1 MVKAYCTSVPR
12 PDREVEARSTGS
24 GPVKTAKMSP
34 EEMEDYFARIG
45 HKQAASVHVGSKH
58 RSIIEPKAEE
68 VNGVDL
74 EPKKQEIIEM
84 VAKGYSHAKI
94 EEKLGLKKN
103 TFRYQL
109 KKLGLE
115 GLNKDRAMQLLGKI
129 APQPEDAVVQNAG
142 LADYEKK
149 LAEWDQMNI
158 ENMNLQNDLS
168 VSKILG
174 EASDLE
180 IKRLHSRCQEL
191 EIELKKWN
199 ENDYETQELLLEIMA
214 ERDRHQK
221 LATEL
226 QVLLAEM
233 TEDRDN
239 WMQTAQQA
247 KQALVE
253 LQEEYNKSDPNS
265 TYEALCDL
273 GVIKPVADNLL
284 PGSFEEL
291 GLEIGALVADKNAAY
306 GDSFAKT
313 GEFLKLLYP
322 SGIQPH
328 QFKDALC
335 LVRIFDKQMRIA
347 TDKDAYGESPYR
359 DIVGYGLLGVMKIS

>member
-1 MVKAYCTSVPR
+1 MVKAYRSAVPR

-24 GPVKTAKMSP
+24 GPVKSWKMSP
-34 EEMEDYFARIG
+34 EEMEDHFARIG
-45 HKQAASVHVGSKH
+45 HKQASSVHVGSKH
-58 RSIIEPKAEE
+58 KSIIEPKAEE

-158 ENMNLQNDLS
+158 ENMNLKKELS
-168 VSKILG
+168 ESKVLYG
-174 EASDLE
+174 ASLDGF
-180 IKRLHSRCQEL
+180 KRVNSRCQEL
-191 EIELKKWN
+191 EIALEKWI
-199 ENDYETQELLLEIMA
+199 ENDNETQELLLEITS
-214 ERDRHQK
+214 ERDQYQK
-221 LATEL
+221 GAAEL
-226 QVLLAEM
+226 SVLLTEM

-239 WMQTAQQA
+239 WWTTAEEA
-247 KQALVE
+247 KQAIAE
-253 LQEEYNKSDPNS
+253 LQDEFRTQPS
-265 TYEALCDL
+265 
-273 GVIKPVADNLL
+273 VIAINAKAENMIPS
-284 PGSFEEL
+284 SFEEL

-322 SGIQPH
+322 TGIQPH

-347 TDKDAYGESPYR
+347 TDKEAFGESPYR
-359 DIVGYGLLGVMKIS
+359 DIVGYGLLGVMKIG